1 MNIGFISV
9 RLGGLDGVSLE
20 TDKWVQVLKRR
31 GHKCF
36 FCTGEILDK
45 PGYSFVTERSYPE
58 LKKAKIIPRM
68 RLKYKENIRIRRLK
82 YSDKEDLLTK
92 LVENEV
98 KAIKKDIIKWI
109 EKKKIDLLIVEN
121 ASCNPLHI
129 SLGIAIARIIRG
141 EEIPA
146 ILHHHDFAWERRG
159 IGKENRIYENYIK
172 YYFPFDHRKVK
183 HVVINKVAKVEL
195 KKRYKIKSIV
205 IPNVF
210 NYKERFKVK
219 DNFNKN
225 FRKDFDLEEKD
236 IIALAPVRVVPRKD
250 LKTAIKIVAE
260 LDKRLD
266 QHVVLV
272 ITGFTTDVGK
282 PHETSLRRSAEKLNC
297 DVRFIGDRIKA
308 RRYKTD
314 GKRYYSLWDV
324 YPYADLIVYPSIW
337 EGWGNA
343 FGEALAFKKLIVV
356 RRYLIYRT
364 DIEPLGFKT
373 ISFNKYGKN
382 VINRIIHHL
391 NHSEEIKQMAE
402 NNFEIAKRKLNYD
415 LLDRKLRRTIKKLNE
430 QII

>member
-9 RLGGLDGVSLE
+9 RFGGLDGVSLE
-20 TDKWVQVLKRR
+20 TDKWVQVLKRM

-36 FCTGEILDK
+36 FCTGEIMDK
-45 PGYSFVTERSYPE
+45 PGYSFITERSYPE
-58 LKKAKIIPRM
+58 IKKAKIIPRM
-68 RLKYKENIRIRRLK
+68 KLKYKENIRIRRLR
-82 YSDKEDLLTK
+82 YSDKEDLLIH

-98 KAIKKDIIKWI
+98 KAIKKDLIKWVK
-109 EKKKIDLLIVEN
+109 KKKIDLLIVEN
-121 ASCNPLHI
+121 ASCNPIHLP
-129 SLGIAIARIIRG
+129 LGIATSRLIQG
-141 EEIPA
+141 EDIPA
-146 ILHHHDFAWERRG
+146 ILHHHDFSWERIRV
-159 IGKENRIYENYIK
+159 GKENRIYENYIK

-183 HVVINKVAKVEL
+183 HVVINKVAKTEL

-210 NYKERFKVK
+210 NYKKRFKVK

-225 FRKDFDLEEKD
+225 FRNDFDLEKND

-272 ITGFTTDVGK
+272 ITGFTTDAGK
-282 PHETSLRRSAEKLNC
+282 PHETNLRRSAEKLNC

-308 RRYKTD
+308 RRYKID

-324 YPYADLIVYPSIW
+324 YPYADFIVYPSIW

-356 RRYLIYRT
+356 RRYPIYRT

-382 VINRIIHHL
+382 VINRIIYHL
-391 NHSEEIKQMAE
+391 NHPEEIKQMAE

-415 LLDRKLRRTIKKLNE
+415 LVEKKLKRIIERLDE